1 MISKSTAKLRW
12 KNEKLQI
19 MSVQNCWM
27 RVQNCSG
34 AVVLMLLS
42 LYINNIAMW
51 ISLDEKCRI
60 LLL

>member
-27 RVQNCSG
+27 RVQNCSS

-51 ISLDEKCRI
+51 ICLDEKCRI